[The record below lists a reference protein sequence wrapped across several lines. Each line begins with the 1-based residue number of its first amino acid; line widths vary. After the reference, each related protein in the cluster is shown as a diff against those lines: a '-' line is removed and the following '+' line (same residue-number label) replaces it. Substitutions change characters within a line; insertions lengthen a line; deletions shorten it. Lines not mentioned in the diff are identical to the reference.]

1 MKSWI
6 SAQAEMLSTAGT
18 VGAYYNNQDQIGNG
32 TKLGPIRPRLDLN
45 ESGSEACV
53 PLWQRRLCQW
63 GLEFLP
69 DWSAKGGSDN
79 TPVLQVGERG
89 AGWQRTNNPAL

>member
-53 PLWQRRLCQW
+53 PL
-63 GLEFLP
+63 
-69 DWSAKGGSDN
+69 
-79 TPVLQVGERG
+79 
-89 AGWQRTNNPAL
+89 